1 MRFLKQLTPEWT
13 AAGARALGAVDLG
26 MAQALLEV
34 TINPTI
40 ELPGLTQY
48 WETDSWR
55 AQIESCE
62 HQDSGERSSDPKETD
77 PDLPVRVQESLV
89 EAWVGGGLQGWGRW
103 CKSACMGPF
112 ERGHHYL
119 HYFHHSLAS
128 GQTTGRKHSPIYQQ
142 KIGLKIS

>member
-89 EAWVGGGLQGWGRW
+89 VA
-103 CKSACMGPF
+103 
-112 ERGHHYL
+112 
-119 HYFHHSLAS
+119 SLVLD
-128 GQTTGRKHSPIYQQ
+128 RR
-142 KIGLKIS
+142 L